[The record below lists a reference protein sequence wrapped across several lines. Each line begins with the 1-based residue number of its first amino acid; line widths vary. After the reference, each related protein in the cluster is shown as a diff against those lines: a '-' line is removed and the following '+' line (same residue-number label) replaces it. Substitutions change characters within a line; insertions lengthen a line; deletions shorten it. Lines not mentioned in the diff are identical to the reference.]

1 MHALLHVNNGSLVC
15 PPLKWKIS
23 SPITLFTV
31 KLIFLEETL
40 GLLNI

>member
-15 PPLKWKIS
+15 PLKWEIS